1 MSIVNN
7 IIQFFLYY
15 APATPRIRGVA
26 GAVGFTLH
34 QGKYKNA
41 QKILSV
47 LSRQFAAEI
56 YLPYEGARKISRPK
70 KKFFEKILTGG

>member
-1 MSIVNN
+1 MYIPQNATESQIN
-7 IIQFFLYY
+7 Y